1 MNQTETGAHPQ
12 CQGGQKATGHGDQH
26 LQRPPSPAASSP
38 AGTGAC
44 PDRGRPAENRSIHAE
59 FERAKA
65 QCTRMRGAALES
77 RYQAGLAA
85 GAYADYDLS
94 RHIRRSI
101 PWPLQ
106 ASEAILRRFWF
117 SVHHTAALVALRQ
130 AHRAARRLGL
140 TRVADTRGFL
150 DRYCRWYG
158 HFCSLSR
165 WLFPPGPAAHE

>member
-1 MNQTETGAHPQ
+1 MNQTETGAHPPSPD
-12 CQGGQKATGHGDQH
+12 GQRATGHGDQH
-26 LQRPPSPAASSP
+26 HQRPSSPAASFP
-38 AGTGAC
+38 AVPEAC
-44 PDRGRPAENRSIHAE
+44 PDQGRTAESRSIHAE

-101 PWPLQ
+101 PWFLQ
-106 ASEAILRRFWF
+106 ASGAIHQRLWF

-130 AHRAARRLGL
+130 ARRAAHRLGL
-140 TRVADTRGFL
+140 TRVADTRDFL
-150 DRYCRWYG
+150 ARHCRWYG
-158 HFCSLSR
+158 HFCSLSQ
-165 WLFPPGPAAHE
+165 WLFPPGLTAHE